1 MSLPRPLPC
10 AFYRTT
16 AGNEPVREWLKAL
29 PEGERKQVGSDIKA
43 VQYGWPLGLPL
54 VDSLGNGNLGSPFA
68 AALPNRT
75 NNILRARRNG
85 HPPAWFY

>member
-43 VQYGWPLGLPL
+43 VQMVGRWVCRSWIP
-54 VDSLGNGNLGSPFA
+54 
-68 AALPNRT
+68 
-75 NNILRARRNG
+75 
-85 HPPAWFY
+85 